1 MTRVLRIFFGNFGD
15 NESQFCLPLLKQLRA
30 SGISS
35 ELYPKS
41 DKMKKQ
47 MNYANKRNI
56 PFVIIVGEQ
65 EIENNLFALKNMI
78 TGEQQNVNLEQ
89 VVKNFS

>member
-1 MTRVLRIFFGNFGD
+1 
-15 NESQFCLPLLKQLRA
+15 
-30 SGISS
+30 
-35 ELYPKS
+35 
-41 DKMKKQ
+41 MKKQ